1 MPGLDT
7 TPIGLQHGLARR
19 GLAPYTAALKLGRLA
34 TNTMKDLY
42 QLLGVERSASQEEIK
57 KTYRAMTRQFHPD
70 KNPGDKAAEERF
82 KDISQAYEVLGDE
95 RKRAL
100 YDEFGEMSLTQG
112 FDAERAR
119 AYQHARSQSYG
130 GGYPG
135 GYGGG
140 GQNYGFSNFGDARE
154 TSFDDLLSRLFGG
167 GRIDGS
173 AGGDLFGRGGRAG
186 PQSRRGSD
194 INGEI
199 QVSLL
204 DSLLGVTVPLRI
216 EDRSGNSRT
225 LDVRVPEGVTDGAKL
240 RLREQGG
247 PGSPPGDIILTIKV
261 NPGKTL
267 ERDGTNL
274 RLEVPVTALEAYRGG
289 PIDIPTPWG
298 PVTMRLPPG
307 TQNGQTLRLRDRG
320 VRIRGEPRGDMLVKI
335 DIRMPEGGDEQL
347 LAALERLQGATTL
360 RREEALG

>member
-1 MPGLDT
+1 MSMLDT
-7 TPIGLQHGLARR
+7 TPIETEHGLPGP
-19 GLAPYTAALKLGRLA
+19 GLAPTTAALKLGRLEIRF
-34 TNTMKDLY
+34 MKDLY
-42 QLLGVERSASQEEIK
+42 QLLGVDRSASQEEIK
-57 KTYRAMTRQFHPD
+57 KTYRAMTRQYHPD

-82 KDISQAYEVLGDE
+82 KDVSQAYEVLGDE
-95 RKRAL
+95 QKRAL

-119 AYQHARSQSYG
+119 AYQRARTQGFGG

-135 GYGGG
+135 Y
-140 GQNYGFSNFGDARE
+140 QSYGFSNFGDARE

-167 GRIDGS
+167 GRIDS
-173 AGGDLFGRGGRAG
+173 SEMFGRGGVRPG

-194 INGEI
+194 IHGEI

-204 DSLLGVTVPLRI
+204 DSLLGVTVPLRV

-225 LDVRVPEGVTDGAKL
+225 LDVRVPEGVTDGGKL

-261 NPGKTL
+261 TPGKTL
-267 ERDGTNL
+267 QRDGTNL
-274 RLEVPVTALEAYRGG
+274 RLDLPVTAYEAYHGG
-289 PIDIPTPWG
+289 PVDVPTPWG

-307 TQNGQTLRLRDRG
+307 TQNGQTLRLRDKG
-320 VRIRGEPRGDMLVKI
+320 VRIRGESRGDMLVKI

-347 LAALERLQGATTL
+347 LAALERLQGQVKL